1 MSEQQYYPSSSSPAA
16 AQPAMLASDADRD
29 RAAELLSA
37 AFAEGRLTAGE
48 HGDRVRA
55 AYAARTWRQLRQL
68 TDDLPALD
76 HAASGRGVAAGM
88 AARPDWC
95 LLCLLLVVCPP
106 AGIAWLCLSW
116 RRARACPGPVVAP
129 GGRLD
134 DLVDAAR
141 AGRGALRQ
149 ESGRAQDR

>member
-1 MSEQQYYPSSSSPAA
+1 LSGQQYYPGPSWPAA
-16 AQPAMLASDADRD
+16 AQPATLASDADRD

-55 AYAARTWRQLRQL
+55 AYAARTWGQLRQL

-76 HAASGRGVAAGM
+76 HAASRRGVTPGM
-88 AARPDWC
+88 AAGPDWC
-95 LLCLLLVVCPP
+95 LLCLMLVVCPP
-106 AGIAWLCLSW
+106 TGIAWLCLSW
-116 RRARACPGPVVAP
+116 RRVRACPGPVVAP
-129 GGRLD
+129 SGGL

-141 AGRGALRQ
+141 AGRRALWQ
-149 ESGRAQDR
+149 ESGHAQDR

>member
-1 MSEQQYYPSSSSPAA
+1 LSGQQNYPGPSWPAA
-16 AQPAMLASDADRD
+16 GQPAMLASDADRD

-68 TDDLPALD
+68 TDDLPALE
-76 HAASGRGVAAGM
+76 HAASGRGVTPRMAAG
-88 AARPDWC
+88 PDWC

-106 AGIAWLCLSW
+106 AGIAWLWLSW
-116 RRARACPGPVVAP
+116 RRARACRGTVVVPA
-129 GGRLD
+129 GGL
-134 DLVDAAR
+134 DLVDATR
-141 AGRGALRQ
+141 AGRPALWQ
-149 ESGRAQDR
+149 ETGHAQDR

>member
-1 MSEQQYYPSSSSPAA
+1 LSGQQYYPGSFWPAA
-16 AQPAMLASDADRD
+16 GQPAVLASDADRD

-68 TDDLPALD
+68 THDLPALD
-76 HAASGRGVAAGM
+76 HAATGRDVAAG
-88 AARPDWC
+88 PDWC

-106 AGIAWLCLSW
+106 AGIAWLWLSW
-116 RRARACPGPVVAP
+116 RRARACPGTVVAP
-129 GGRLD
+129 AGGL
-134 DLVDAAR
+134 DLVDATR
-141 AGRGALRQ
+141 AGRPGLWQ
-149 ESGRAQDR
+149 ETGHAQDR

>member
-1 MSEQQYYPSSSSPAA
+1 LSGQQYYPGSSWPAA

-76 HAASGRGVAAGM
+76 HAASGRGVAPGM
-88 AARPDWC
+88 AAGPDRC

-116 RRARACPGPVVAP
+116 RRARAHPSQGVAS
-129 GGRLD
+129 GGGLD
-134 DLVDAAR
+134 PVDAG
-141 AGRGALRQ
+141 AGRGALGQ
-149 ESGRAQDR
+149 EAGHAQDR